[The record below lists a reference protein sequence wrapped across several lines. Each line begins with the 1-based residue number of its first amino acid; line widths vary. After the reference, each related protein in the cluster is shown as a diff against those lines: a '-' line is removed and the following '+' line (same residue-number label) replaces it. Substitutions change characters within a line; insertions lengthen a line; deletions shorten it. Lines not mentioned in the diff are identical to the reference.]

1 MKSEN
6 NILNRRSI
14 SDRKKSNTFSDSMKI
29 FVGHAAVKIEAHFII
44 HLKKKTKIC
53 WEQKQNV
60 LWMKPEGKKNKSVN
74 LSEDMK
80 DHFNY
85 AIKWFS
91 GVIYDSQKLCVLSTK
106 NWRWL
111 QEPFYWF
118 IEQPSKPSRLAQG
131 NVLFPLLLFQFLFE
145 SRYGISRSGRWSS
158 RMMLKWCLIK
168 LISYGI

>member
-1 MKSEN
+1 MN
-6 NILNRRSI
+6 
-14 SDRKKSNTFSDSMKI
+14 I

-44 HLKKKTKIC
+44 HLK
-53 WEQKQNV
+53 NV
-60 LWMKPEGKKNKSVN
+60 ETLLRASNKCFMNEAWRIKNKSVN

-91 GVIYDSQKLCVLSTK
+91 GVIYDSRKLCYLSTK

-111 QEPFYWF
+111 QESFLLIYWTT
-118 IEQPSKPSRLAQG
+118 KPSRRAQG

-145 SRYGISRSGRWSS
+145 SRYGI
-158 RMMLKWCLIK
+158 
-168 LISYGI
+168 